1 MSVVL
6 VEDNVQLRNSI
17 TDFLTVEGFDVTT
30 VGSAVELYQMISEK
44 QFSVAVVD
52 INLPY
57 HDGFAITRYLAREQ
71 LCAVIITSVRDSIE
85 DRVEGYRSG
94 ADIYMV
100 KPVDPLELSAA
111 IERLRKNR
119 RKIESSTKPETQK
132 WLLDADKLCLWAPNN
147 KVVRLSR
154 REALLL
160 GCLLDAD
167 GAVVSRQALQTLLEE
182 PDDQQRGRLDT
193 MLSRLRL
200 KVRREAGVEI
210 PIVTLHNVG
219 YSFSPAAH

>member
-6 VEDNVQLRNSI
+6 VEDNVQLRDSI
-17 TDFLTVEGFDVTT
+17 ADFLAVDGFDVTT
-30 VGSAVELYQMISEK
+30 VGSAVELYQVITEK

-100 KPVDPLELSAA
+100 KPVQPQELSAA
-111 IERLRKNR
+111 IERLQKKERT
-119 RKIESSTKPETQK
+119 IEPQSKPDTQS
-132 WLLDADKLCLWAPNN
+132 WLLDAEKLCLWTPNN
-147 KVVRLSR
+147 KVISLSR
-154 REALLL
+154 REALVL
-160 GCLLDAD
+160 GCLLDAN
-167 GAVVSRQALQTLLEE
+167 GAVVSRSTLQTLLEE
-182 PDDQQRGRLDT
+182 ADEAHRGRLDT
-193 MLSRLRL
+193 LLSRLRQ
-200 KVRREAGVEI
+200 KIRREAGVEI
-210 PIVTLHNVG
+210 PIVTLHNAG
-219 YSFSPAAH
+219 YSFPPAGQ